1 MAVRDESE
9 RESEEQRSE
18 EAVRL
23 GKAVEG
29 LDTIGRSFVGL
40 EQVCR
45 LGLDRQRM
53 LADEP
58 DEEKDVSVGIYETT
72 DSPW

>member
-29 LDTIGRSFVGL
+29 LDTIDRSFVGL

-45 LGLDRQRM
+45 LGLGKRNLVVGCQAAAEPLSN
-53 LADEP
+53 LA
-58 DEEKDVSVGIYETT
+58 SC
-72 DSPW
+72 